1 MRQTTSACWGGPR
14 KLPALTLPARISG
27 RSQSKMSFQRKIAMA
42 GKPTWWLGSQK
53 DIMIIYWSMELIRKL
68 FHHSHLWGLLY
79 FKKIVVIG
87 MIYAWIWVPQPFRC
101 IIRKK
106 WFPVESSSKPPL
118 SEIPKPCKCVFQ
130 SRTASSFW
138 TCSSVLF
145 PIQERSPGRLNS
157 VVMMR
162 IVSDGSMS
170 LSSDAIRRANI
181 PNIWSSLSCAWLF
194 LRKAKAESLIFL
206 LETNAD
212 IYVKLIWFFNSLTVL
227 SPHTTRRVGTPR
239 PLLWQI
245 SCTRSSPRAMISVT
259 QLESCLVHSSMTWIS
274 SEKPPVVQWLVKI
287 MILAFKCGLN
297 RIISPKL

>member
-1 MRQTTSACWGGPR
+1 
-14 KLPALTLPARISG
+14 
-27 RSQSKMSFQRKIAMA
+27 
-42 GKPTWWLGSQK
+42 
-53 DIMIIYWSMELIRKL
+53 
-68 FHHSHLWGLLY
+68 
-79 FKKIVVIG
+79 

-181 PNIWSSLSCAWLF
+181 PNIWSSLSCVWLF

-212 IYVKLIWFFNSLTVL
+212 IYVKLIWFFNSLTVWGHHGL
-227 SPHTTRRVGTPR
+227 FSGRFPVHAQVHV
-239 PLLWQI
+239 LWSQW
-245 SCTRSSPRAMISVT
+245 
-259 QLESCLVHSSMTWIS
+259 HS
-274 SEKPPVVQWLVKI
+274 
-287 MILAFKCGLN
+287 LN
-297 RIISPKL
+297 RVLYIHPWRGSQVKNLQWSNG